1 MLVPLVGT
9 LPDVTASE
17 RVGRLSKFCNSERMF
32 CKLRDKFRNYVAHSP
47 NLAIPISWH
56 VDFHN
61 VFGPGDG

>member
-17 RVGRLSKFCNSERMF
+17 RVGRLSKFCNSEKMV

-47 NLAIPISWH
+47 NLAIPIGRH
-56 VDFHN
+56 VEFHK
-61 VFGPGDG
+61 FLGPGDG